1 MSNALHPGIILILV
15 GLIAAIVP
23 KALRRVALAIG
34 PLAALAA
41 ALTMPMGTDLSMEF
55 FGTGYVLDYFH
66 VDGLSYVF
74 CMIFAL
80 MACIGGIYACH
91 NESRIE
97 AFSCMAYAGC
107 ALGVTLAKD
116 WMTFI
121 AFWEGLAVTSLFLI
135 WCHHTPASR
144 RAGYRYLMV
153 HMLGGNLLL
162 YGIFLEVGAGNGLVM
177 NLAEGA
183 HNLPFW
189 AILIGIAVNAAIPP
203 VNAWL
208 VDAYPEGTITGSVFL
223 SSFTTRSLSM
233 RSSASLRGPTFSW
246 LPAASWHSMVRSMR
260 SWKMICVAFSA
271 TTSSVR
277 SASWSPVSASA
288 RRWH

>member
-1 MSNALHPGIILILV
+1 MSNAWHPGIILILV

-23 KALRRVALAIG
+23 KVLRRVVLAIG
-34 PLAALAA
+34 PFAALAA
-41 ALTMPMGTDLSMEF
+41 ALSMPMGTDLSMEF
-55 FGTGYVLDYFH
+55 FGTGYILDYFH

-97 AFSCMAYAGC
+97 AFSSMAYAGC

-162 YGIFLEVGAGNGLVM
+162 YGISSRSVLETV
-177 NLAEGA
+177 
-183 HNLPFW
+183 
-189 AILIGIAVNAAIPP
+189 
-203 VNAWL
+203 
-208 VDAYPEGTITGSVFL
+208 
-223 SSFTTRSLSM
+223 SS
-233 RSSASLRGPTFSW
+233 
-246 LPAASWHSMVRSMR
+246 
-260 SWKMICVAFSA
+260 
-271 TTSSVR
+271 
-277 SASWSPVSASA
+277 
-288 RRWH
+288 